1 MNIFLIFLFN
11 KFISLHKSIS
21 PSLPSLS
28 TFDLDSRTLP
38 TITITPPYNLLTN
51 STLSLTTLEG
61 ERSTSRRGG
70 KCSFATVLDLPPH
83 LEPLPVN
90 PSQLDGVIDPPS
102 TSSTSTSHLPLHL
115 RHPPSPLAQ
124 LDGQEGEGTTCTTS
138 TTTSSSST
146 PSSTPT
152 STSTC
157 TSTPRE
163 APTPLPRKC
172 PCPCPAP
179 HAPGALW
186 NCAAPPPRLPP

>member
-1 MNIFLIFLFN
+1 MKCQAPPPPPQLPSQQASDLQAPLPTTSASDLQVPATTFST
-11 KFISLHKSIS
+11 SLST
-21 PSLPSLS
+21 SLPSLS

-51 STLSLTTLEG
+51 STPSLTTLEG
-61 ERSTSRRGG
+61 ERSTSRRRKGV
-70 KCSFATVLDLPPH
+70 AT
-83 LEPLPVN
+83 PV
-90 PSQLDGVIDPPS
+90 
-102 TSSTSTSHLPLHL
+102 HLPLHL

-124 LDGQEGEGTTCTTS
+124 LDGQEGEVTTCTTS

-186 NCAAPPPRLPP
+186 NCAAPPPCLPP